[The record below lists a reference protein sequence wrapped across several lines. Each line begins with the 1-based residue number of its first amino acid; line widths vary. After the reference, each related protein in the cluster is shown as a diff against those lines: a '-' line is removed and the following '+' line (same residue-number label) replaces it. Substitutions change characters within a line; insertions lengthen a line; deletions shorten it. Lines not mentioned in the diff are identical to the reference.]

1 MRRFT
6 LALRRH
12 AGIVLLAAT
21 LVGVGFYAGRALAD
35 QPHMHAALKDLQ
47 AAKAS
52 LETAANDKGGHRA
65 KALELVNGAIAEV
78 REGIEFDR
86 KH

>member
-1 MRRFT
+1 MHRFAV
-6 LALRRH
+6 ALRRH

-21 LVGVGFYAGRALAD
+21 LLGVGFAAGRALAD

-52 LETAANDKGGHRA
+52 LETAENDKGGHRV
-65 KALELVNGAIAEV
+65 KALEHVNAAIAEV